1 MKELIQRSIFGLLYV
16 FLILL
21 FVYYNFSPI
30 LFALFGSLAM
40 VELGKILFLK
50 KNVIQLWLLCF
61 WIAFLPWFS
70 TVLVNTF
77 FFENPFFNF
86 YTVWLTSNKIADL
99 IVAFFEWRWL
109 WILGAFL
116 VTVLLFYKKRGYKS
130 LLPFAYII
138 MPFVLAV
145 EIDISDQ
152 QLAISPILLIFI
164 FMWTFD
170 TFSYVFGKLF
180 GRHVIA
186 PSISPGKTWEGLA
199 GGIAGAATLTFFF
212 SRSEIL
218 PFSQAISG
226 YILAFVLALF
236 AFLGDLFESKLKRK
250 AGIKDSGS
258 FIPGHG
264 GILDRIDSFLFA
276 APAFYFVYPLLLN
289 L

>member
-21 FVYYNFSPI
+21 LVYYNFSPI
-30 LFALFGSLAM
+30 LFSLFGSLAM
-40 VELGKILFLK
+40 LELGKILFLK
-50 KNVIQLWLLCF
+50 RNAIQLWLLSF

-70 TVLVNTF
+70 TVFVNTF
-77 FFENPFFNF
+77 FFEKPFFNF
-86 YTVWLTSNKIADL
+86 YTEWLTLFKIADR

-109 WILGAFL
+109 WILGVFL
-116 VTVLLFYKKRGYKS
+116 ATVVLFYRKGGYKS

-138 MPFVLAV
+138 MPFVLAI
-145 EIDISDQ
+145 EIDIADQ

-170 TFSYVFGKLF
+170 TFSYIFGKLF

-186 PSISPGKTWEGLA
+186 PSISPGKTWEGFA
-199 GGIAGAATLTFFF
+199 GGIAGAAVLTFFL

-218 PFSQAISG
+218 PFSHAISG
-226 YILAFVLALF
+226 YLLALVLVLS

-250 AGIKDSGS
+250 AGVKDSGA